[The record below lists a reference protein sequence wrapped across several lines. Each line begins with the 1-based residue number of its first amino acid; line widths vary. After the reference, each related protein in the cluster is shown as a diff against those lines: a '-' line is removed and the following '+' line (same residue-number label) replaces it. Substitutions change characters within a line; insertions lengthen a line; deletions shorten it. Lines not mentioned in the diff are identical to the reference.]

1 MRNRP
6 PINALAIAGVACSAA
21 LLLSACDAS
30 NGDANSE
37 AAPREVATSE
47 AQAGDDRGTVPT
59 VEPRTFTYANG
70 PFPVTYTITTAAYD
84 GSGGDFRILYG
95 DPYGSL
101 DFNFPVNV
109 ADLSQLVTAEATA
122 DEQSLLFAGPID
134 FPTDIGAW
142 LDGAA
147 ALEIVDQGTLSIAD
161 GDASWWD
168 VEVSDPSAKCL
179 ADPPTDEPCVVLWP
193 FLDDGDRQIVQFVVG
208 SARVYAIEAG
218 TEPLMAVTRNDGT
231 PEEDVAA
238 WLATTDAIVSS
249 IILE

>member
-6 PINALAIAGVACSAA
+6 QTRTLAIAGVTYSAA

-30 NGDANSE
+30 NGDAE
-37 AAPREVATSE
+37 AEPTEVATPE
-47 AQAGDDRGTVPT
+47 ARADDDRGNLPT
-59 VEPRTFTYANG
+59 IEPVTYTYSNG
-70 PFPVTYTITTAAYD
+70 PFPVTYTTTTATVD
-84 GSGGDFRILYG
+84 GSGGDYRILYG

-109 ADLSQLVTAEATA
+109 ADLSELVTAEETA
-122 DEQSLLFAGPID
+122 REQSLLFAGPID

-142 LDGAA
+142 LAGAA

-168 VEVSDPSAKCL
+168 VEVSDPSAECL
-179 ADPPTDEPCVVLWP
+179 ADPPTDEPCVILWP
-193 FLDDGDRQIVQFVVG
+193 FLGDGDRQIAQFVVG

-238 WLATTDAIVSS
+238 WLATTDEIVSS

>member
-1 MRNRP
+1 MRNP
-6 PINALAIAGVACSAA
+6 PLINALAIAGVACSAA

-37 AAPREVATSE
+37 AEPTEVATSE
-47 AQAGDDRGTVPT
+47 AQADDGRGDLPTIEPGTY
-59 VEPRTFTYANG
+59 TYTNG
-70 PFPVTYTITTAAYD
+70 PFPVTYTTTTATFE
-84 GSGGDFRILYG
+84 GSGGDYRILYG

-101 DFNFPVNV
+101 DLNFPVNV

-147 ALEIVDQGTLSIAD
+147 ALKIVDQGTLSLAD

-179 ADPPTDEPCVVLWP
+179 ADPPTDEPCVILWP
-193 FLDDGDRQIVQFVVG
+193 FDDGDRQIVQFVVG

-218 TEPLMAVTRNDGT
+218 TEPLMAVTRNDET

-238 WLATTDAIVSS
+238 WLATTDEIVSS
-249 IILE
+249 ITLE

>member
-1 MRNRP
+1 
-6 PINALAIAGVACSAA
+6 
-21 LLLSACDAS
+21 
-30 NGDANSE
+30 
-37 AAPREVATSE
+37 
-47 AQAGDDRGTVPT
+47 
-59 VEPRTFTYANG
+59 
-70 PFPVTYTITTAAYD
+70 VTYTVTTAASD

-109 ADLSQLVTAEATA
+109 ADLSQLVTAEEAA
-122 DEQSLLFAGPID
+122 GEQSLLFVGPID

-168 VEVSDPSAKCL
+168 VEVSDPSAECL
-179 ADPPTDEPCVVLWP
+179 ADPPTDEPCVILWP
-193 FLDDGDRQIVQFVVG
+193 FLGDGDRQIAQFVVG

-231 PEEDVAA
+231 PEDDVAA
-238 WLATTDAIVSS
+238 WLATTDEIVSS